1 MERRCVPPFVGGGD
15 ENGGTIHNPPLN
27 VAFLLLVDDQEV
39 VGVQFDGV
47 SHRDRLNLQPVVE
60 QLLWSSSEQAGQY
73 LHSLCT
79 HTLHYVRL
87 QCVWLSHIWQRRVQP
102 LSGVTTEPTLTL
114 VHSPSYRLCTS
125 PPGTG
130 SGRPRSGEGTLCRP
144 ERCRP

>member
-1 MERRCVPPFVGGGD
+1 MGREREGGEGKVERRCVPPFVGGGD

-60 QLLWSSSEQAGQY
+60 QLLRSRPEQAGQH

-87 QCVWLSHIWQRRVQP
+87 QCV
-102 LSGVTTEPTLTL
+102 
-114 VHSPSYRLCTS
+114 
-125 PPGTG
+125 
-130 SGRPRSGEGTLCRP
+130 
-144 ERCRP
+144 